1 MTQKNTSTRAG
12 GEPTRGPVERLQ
24 GGDKG
29 PRGGAQGP
37 AWPTFLVSTGS
48 SLSSKMS
55 PRESSTAV
63 GLQDAEKPHH
73 AQHTQRS
80 AERKEG
86 EREGAP
92 SSPLAQSGPHM
103 PLSLPLPL
111 PPRSSGSVCL
121 CGRPGAALHE
131 PPRGSSWCHVDQDPQ
146 ASHVLMTVKLSP
158 PWMGRPGD
166 KCSPLTP
173 WQ

>member
-12 GEPTRGPVERLQ
+12 GEPMRGPVERLQ

-48 SLSSKMS
+48 SLPSKMS
-55 PRESSTAV
+55 PCESSTAE

-73 AQHTQRS
+73 TQHAERG

-86 EREGAP
+86 QEEGAP

-103 PLSLPLPL
+103 PLSLPSPS
-111 PPRSSGSVCL
+111 P
-121 CGRPGAALHE
+121 PGALGVCACAAGLG
-131 PPRGSSWCHVDQDPQ
+131 PPCTDP
-146 ASHVLMTVKLSP
+146 
-158 PWMGRPGD
+158 PGAPGGATWTRIL
-166 KCSPLTP
+166 KRATSR
-173 WQ
+173 